1 MVGKMEA
8 RIVELEEGLEGV
20 TTGTTEMESRV
31 EAKFLQVEERQLAF
45 ERKMKKQFA
54 EAEVRSTMVEQKIED
69 NL

>member
-45 ERKMKKQFA
+45 ERKMKK
-54 EAEVRSTMVEQKIED
+54 
-69 NL
+69 